1 MNNHFWYCK
10 LKDMIDQHQ
19 IPQEI
24 SSYEFRLVGNMT
36 VKQFIKMGAGLL
48 AAAFVYISGMPFLLK
63 FLLITAFSAF
73 GFALAFIPVNDRP
86 LDKWIISFF
95 KSIYSPTIYIW
106 KKTAVGLDM
115 RSVMSQVYHAPITRK
130 VSIDDKQPII
140 KEYMAS
146 LPINE
151 DEPEKRKTLS
161 EKEFREQFE
170 KVQLPKND
178 IQEEKQVDD
187 QIPVAP
193 ETKTEDSLSM
203 DQLVGLWDDDSLG
216 SKRAKEAEFLEAK
229 MPATPTT
236 PNLVSGLVIDEDD
249 NEIEGAIVEIQDIAG
264 NPVRAMR
271 TNGLGQFQT
280 ATPLSPGDY
289 LIVVEKEPYRFDI
302 IKLAIEDKIVLPL
315 KIKAQRSLAN

>member
-1 MNNHFWYCK
+1 
-10 LKDMIDQHQ
+10 MIGQHQ

-36 VKQFIKMGAGLL
+36 VRQFIKMGAGLL
-48 AAAFVYISGMPFLLK
+48 AAAFIYISGMPFLLK
-63 FLLITAFSAF
+63 FLLITLFSAF

-86 LDKWIISFF
+86 LDRWIASFF

-106 KKTAVGLDM
+106 KKTAVRLDM
-115 RSVMSQVYHAPITRK
+115 RSVAAQAHHAPVARK
-130 VSIDDKQPII
+130 VSVDDKQPTI
-140 KEYMAS
+140 KEYVAS
-146 LPINE
+146 LPIDE

-170 KVQLPKND
+170 KVQLREKSVR
-178 IQEEKQVDD
+178 EEKQADEKV
-187 QIPVAP
+187 PVAQ
-193 ETKTEDSLSM
+193 EVKTKDSLSM
-203 DQLVGLWDDDSLG
+203 DQLMGLWDEDSPG
-216 SKRAKEAEFLEAK
+216 SKQAKEAEFLEAK

-249 NEIEGAIVEIQDIAG
+249 NEVEGAIVEIQDIAG

-302 IKLAIEDKIVLPL
+302 IKLAIEGKIVSPL
-315 KIKAQRSLAN
+315 KIKAHRSLAN